1 MNRKVKLAG
10 LSILTA
16 IIGAATPVSLASGAD
31 AVNLIEDHAATEQL
45 NSVIANCNKSE
56 DDRFQ
61 AQQAQFQQERQKNQ
75 EIVAQFRTQNDAMHK
90 QYDNLRASYSVLE
103 AQNDEARQQNQEL
116 QEKYLEMQQKLQ
128 AMQVRY
134 DGILK
139 DAVAKQK

>member
-1 MNRKVKLAG
+1 MNGKLKLAH
-10 LSILTA
+10 LSVLTVL
-16 IIGAATPVSLASGAD
+16 IGAAMPVSLASGAD
-31 AVNLIEDHAATEQL
+31 AVNVVEDHAATEQL

-75 EIVAQFRTQNDAMHK
+75 EVVTQFRAQNEAMHK
-90 QYDNLRASYSVLE
+90 QYDDLRASYAVLE
-103 AQNDEARQQNQEL
+103 SQNDQARKQNEDLQQ
-116 QEKYLEMQQKLQ
+116 KYLEMQQKLQ

>member
-1 MNRKVKLAG
+1 MNTKVKLAG
-10 LSILTA
+10 LCMLTTMA
-16 IIGAATPVSLASGAD
+16 GAAAPVSLASGAD
-31 AVNLIEDHAATEQL
+31 AVNLSEDHAATEQL

-75 EIVAQFRTQNDAMHK
+75 ETVAQFRAQNDAMHK
-90 QYDNLRASYSVLE
+90 QYDDLRANYALLE
-103 AQNDEARQQNQEL
+103 AQNDDARQQNQDL
-116 QEKYLEMQQKLQ
+116 QQKYLEMQQKLQ